1 MEGTVKW
8 FNNLKGYG
16 FVTDGIEDYFVHYS
30 AIVGKTKFKTL
41 AENEKVTFD
50 VEEKEHNKKQAINV
64 KKIIHNNII

>member
-16 FVTDGIEDYFVHYS
+16 FITDGTEDYFVHYS
-30 AIVGKTKFKTL
+30 AIVDKTKFKTL

-64 KKIIHNNII
+64 KKMEG